1 MQGMNA
7 ETGVERLLQQAYA
20 DLKET
25 DAVSAGKYLEEALR
39 QDFENPEVK
48 YGLMCIKWWRDRMGG
63 IDQFREPYDK
73 AGYIMSQWKA
83 WYGFLDRVGEAYDS
97 CQYAVRHYVFNSAL
111 RYFEETLGDRT
122 SRFDPALMLQIGRCY
137 KGVGNYEEALK
148 CLEQSVRLLRED
160 GEALAEL
167 ADVNSLLMENR
178 AAKALFRE
186 AFFLDPQKVDLRGME
201 SELIVRLRD
210 HVAGLGYRGPELAE
224 WIPVYGSLMGVFSVK
239 RELRPVELGRLKQ
252 SIFSLENDIRS
263 NPSVNAVLK
272 PRLINRYFWLIDYCE
287 NIQVYS
293 NLVED
298 TKLKLKLIDKAIFD
312 QYVR

>member
-7 ETGVERLLQQAYA
+7 ETGVERLLQQAYT
-20 DLKET
+20 DLKEA
-25 DAVSAGKYLEEALR
+25 DAVSARKHLEEALR
-39 QDFENPEVK
+39 QNFENPEVK
-48 YGLMCIKWWRDRMGG
+48 YSLMCIKWWLDRMGG

-83 WYGFLDRVGEAYDS
+83 WYSFLDRVGEAYDS

-111 RYFEETLGDRT
+111 RYFEEILGDRAN
-122 SRFDPALMLQIGRCY
+122 RLDPVLMLQIGRCY

-148 CLEQSVRLLRED
+148 CLEQSVKLMED

-167 ADVNSLLMENR
+167 ADVNALLMENR

-186 AFFLDPQKVDLRGME
+186 AFFLDPQKVDLRDME
-201 SELIVRLRD
+201 SEVIVRLRD
-210 HVAGLGYRGPELAE
+210 YVASLGYRGPELAE
-224 WIPVYGSLMGVFSVK
+224 WIPVYGTLMGVFSVK

-263 NPSVNAVLK
+263 NPAVSAVLK
-272 PRLINRYFWLIDYCE
+272 PRLINRYFWLIDHCE
-287 NIQVYS
+287 NIQACS

-298 TKLKLKLIDKAIFD
+298 TKLKLKLIDRAIFD

>member
-7 ETGVERLLQQAYA
+7 ETGAQRLLQQAYT
-20 DLKET
+20 DLKEA
-25 DAVSAGKYLEEALR
+25 DAVSARKHLEEALR
-39 QDFENPEVK
+39 QDFGNPEVK
-48 YGLMCIKWWRDRMGG
+48 YSLMCVKWWLDRMGS

-83 WYGFLDRVGEAYDS
+83 WYSFLDRVGEACDS
-97 CQYAVRHYVFNSAL
+97 CRYAVKHYVFNSAL

-122 SRFDPALMLQIGRCY
+122 SRRDPVLMLQIGRCY

-148 CLEQSVRLLRED
+148 WLEESVRLIKED
-160 GEALAEL
+160 GETLAEL
-167 ADVNSLLMENR
+167 ADVNALLMKNR
-178 AAKALFRE
+178 VAKALFRE
-186 AFFLDPQKVDLRGME
+186 AFFLDPQKVDLRDME
-201 SELIVRLRD
+201 SELIVRLQD
-210 HVAGLGYRGPELAE
+210 HVAALGYRGPELAE
-224 WIPVYGSLMGVFSVK
+224 WIPVYGSLIGVFSVK

-263 NPSVNAVLK
+263 NPSVSAVLK

-287 NIQVYS
+287 NIQAYS
-293 NLVED
+293 SLVED

-312 QYVR
+312 RYVR